1 MNVCKFIYR
10 EKLYGENYIEIVYI
24 KDTKDIFKF
33 LSRTQID

>member
-24 KDTKDIFKF
+24 KIQKTSLNFYQGHK
-33 LSRTQID
+33 